1 MLLDRNSGR
10 VAKVSFYV
18 MGRKQAAPMGQR
30 CRHTKKTGRGITPSP
45 VRYPFNSA

>member
-10 VAKVSFYV
+10 VAKVSWNV
-18 MGRKQAAPMGQR
+18 KVRKQVAPMGQR
-30 CRHTKKTGRGITPSP
+30 CRHTKKTGRGITPGP